1 MFKGKLLSVAILMT
15 TLVGTGTAALAAP
28 SCTNW
33 LPQSDGSQWRT
44 CVGDDGRQYCESAKN
59 GQVSRVSCR

>member
-1 MFKGKLLSVAILMT
+1 MTCRKLVRALGFSAL
-15 TLVGTGTAALAAP
+15 LFAASSTLAAP

-33 LPQSDGSQWRT
+33 MKQPDGSQWRT
-44 CVGDDGRQYCESAKN
+44 CVDDKGKQYCESAKN